1 MLCIVEVALVVCG
14 SIALIWKYERFG
26 TRCAW
31 NAARRE
37 VTVGVGS
44 VDFVADGDV
53 WAACA
58 GALHPGWLLA
68 FRALG
73 FVYFLPIL
81 VYDLCFHGV
90 FSYRF
95 YTQWTFTLT
104 VVYFAL
110 ASLVSGKGM
119 FCNRGRETDTA
130 QSVSLLKGSP
140 EEAGVSSPRAS
151 TAPEETNA
159 GCLGYLLQILFQISA
174 PAVLLTDAMF
184 WLVLVPLVIPSGFRN
199 NFLNINV
206 HGINALFIL
215 TEFMV
220 NTMPFP
226 WFRCAYFTL
235 WSVAYTLFLWIM
247 HATGVSWWPYPFLDI
262 TTASAP
268 IW

>member
-1 MLCIVEVALVVCG
+1 MCEA
-14 SIALIWKYERFG
+14 S
-26 TRCAW
+26 
-31 NAARRE
+31 
-37 VTVGVGS
+37 
-44 VDFVADGDV
+44 
-53 WAACA
+53 
-58 GALHPGWLLA
+58 
-68 FRALG
+68 
-73 FVYFLPIL
+73 
-81 VYDLCFHGV
+81 
-90 FSYRF
+90 
-95 YTQWTFTLT
+95 TQGIIFCVPCRWTFTLT

-268 IW
+268 IWYSGLIVLHFVSFGVCSVLGVAKEQFCRLCCCRAAARPATRTRSITKTFSLY